1 MSKVPYISMKG
12 ITKTFGKVVAN
23 NNINLEVNSGEIHA
37 LLGENGA
44 GKSTLMNILSGIY
57 IPDRGSIFISGKEE
71 KFSSPKDAINAKIG
85 MIHQHFKLVDAMTSL
100 QNIMLGQK
108 TSFFINKKKIS
119 KELKDLSDKYGLEV
133 DLNKRVYDMSVGE
146 KQILEILKVLYR
158 GAKILVLDEPT
169 TVFTPQETKKLFKI
183 MNKMKEQGCAIIF
196 ISHKMDEVMEVSDK
210 ITILRK
216 GETIVTLDTKDT
228 NPENLAELMV
238 GHPVELSIKRV
249 KAHGTENILQVKNLR
264 VLDEDGIESLKG
276 LSFDIKAGEI
286 LGVAGIA
293 DSGQKEICEAIAG
306 MQPVK
311 EGKIIFQG
319 EDLKG
324 KNTREIIKKG
334 ISMSF
339 IPEDRLGMGLVG
351 SMDMVDN
358 LMLKEYHSQKGF
370 FIDKKPAEAKAKDI
384 IEKLQVKTPGIHYPI
399 KNLSGGNIQKILLG
413 RELASQPKLLIMAYP
428 VRGLDINTCYTI
440 YDLINEQ
447 KKNGVGVLLIA
458 EDLDVLIQLSD
469 RIMVICSGEITGI
482 LDSERA
488 TKEGIGLMM
497 TGHKNIMQ
505 EAREE
510 ENA

>member
-23 NNINLEVNSGEIHA
+23 NNINLQVNSGEIHA

-71 KFSSPKDAINAKIG
+71 KFSSPKDAIKAKIG
-85 MIHQHFKLVDAMTSL
+85 MIHQHFKLVEQMTSL
-100 QNIMLGQK
+100 ENIMLGQK
-108 TSFFINKKKIS
+108 TGFFINKNKMI
-119 KELKDLSDKYGLEV
+119 KDLTELSNKYGLEV
-133 DLNKRVYDMSVGE
+133 DLQRRVYDMAVGE

-169 TVFTPQETKKLFKI
+169 TVFTPPETKKLFKI

-216 GETIVTLDTKDT
+216 GETIETLDTKDT
-228 NPENLAELMV
+228 SPENMAELMV
-238 GHPVELSIKRV
+238 GHPVDLSITRLKV
-249 KAHGTENILQVKNLR
+249 ECKEKVLQDKNLR
-264 VLDEDGIESLKG
+264 VLNEDGIESLKG
-276 LSFDIKAGEI
+276 ISFDIREGEI
-286 LGVAGIA
+286 LGIAGIVN
-293 DSGQKEICEAIAG
+293 SGQKELCEAIAG
-306 MQPVK
+306 MQTIK
-311 EGKIIFQG
+311 EGEVLFLGDNLVGKTTRDII
-319 EDLKG
+319 
-324 KNTREIIKKG
+324 NMG

-370 FIDKKPAEAKAKDI
+370 FIDKKPAITRAKEI
-384 IEKLQVKTPGIHYPI
+384 IKQLKVKTPGIYYPI

-413 RELASQPKLLIMAYP
+413 RELASDPKLLIMAYP

-447 KKNGVGVLLIA
+447 KAKGVAILLIA

-469 RIMVICSGEITGI
+469 RVMVVCNGEVTGTV
-482 LDSERA
+482 DAEKT
-488 TKEGIGLMM
+488 TKERVGLMM
-497 TGHKNIMQ
+497 TGHKSNQQ
-505 EAREE
+505 EV
-510 ENA
+510 N